1 MMSSNIK
8 PPVGTLTKEVEKQKM
23 DTPMTGSFVHLHI
36 GIDATGLP
44 EDLET
49 HYSVINNWDPI
60 DAPQNHVIISIPS
73 TLDPSLAP
81 PGCHVIHAYAA
92 ANEVLYCAILYC
104 AVLFCTV

>member
-1 MMSSNIK
+1 MS
-8 PPVGTLTKEVEKQKM
+8 
-23 DTPMTGSFVHLHI
+23 TPMTGSFVHLHI

-44 EDLET
+44 DDLET

-60 DAPQNHVIISIPS
+60 DAPQNHVIISIPT

-92 ANEVLYCAILYC
+92 ANEVRQSICLIFLRHWNTTFNLLCR
-104 AVLFCTV
+104 

>member
-1 MMSSNIK
+1 
-8 PPVGTLTKEVEKQKM
+8 
-23 DTPMTGSFVHLHI
+23 MTGSFVHLHI

-44 EDLET
+44 DDLET

-92 ANEVLYCAILYC
+92 ANEVRGDSLMHSFHWFLNAVYCTLVGCALYDT
-104 AVLFCTV
+104 VLHHDPNPK